1 MSEQNVITLQNDYTT
16 MDNIKAA
23 PSVYSPNNG
32 NFNSEENLKW
42 LANKLATKPFVIGK
56 TTEEMR
62 DNMKPILD
70 GNIIKISDGLFS
82 IQGYTFKMAE
92 QGHLSFDAELNND
105 SQNVELDITP
115 ANNFIRDITVF
126 NDPGAT
132 TTPKYNGC
140 TIDANLDT
148 MCFNE
153 YQPKRFADTSEHWET
168 LQSNWEKAIKKHTS
182 IGYVRLIYNQDI
194 RDLITVT
201 NNAVI
206 FGKNKILRITSGSMI
221 NIFENN
227 KVVIPDNIRMFIN
240 NEYPGTPN
248 VYGLTTNDAICLGA
262 HDTDTDRRQLN
273 IYYPVFVK
281 WHREINNDKKYP
293 VIYFKDIFGTTFY
306 HSESFVANYEYIKD
320 VSTDVIKEQT
330 TNYYPYTNSN
340 FINMYENIPESSI
353 LSNDYELFS
362 KPTGI
367 YYYQN
372 LYSDNGHGDR
382 NAVIQNYIQGPDKN
396 IESVKTSSDPISFTV
411 FSKITLSELI
421 QYIPEDD
428 DKYTK
433 IENTLYYYSLN
444 DIPDAYKLT
453 VTVNGQTKNVPVIFM
468 ASNGR
473 LCPNGIFVDASDTTV
488 TNIYPAE
495 GYVHFIKRMY
505 LINTGESNPTEEM
518 INSVTPEMIMEN
530 WAPNSNF
537 SNFYRDYI
545 SKAVSVYLSWCYSA
559 LMSHSIF
566 EKISDTDS
574 YKIKAIGCGNALLST
589 SPSTITDEGSYVS
602 QQYSYTGYERTTNG
616 LVTKSMVATLPY
628 YKNTKS
634 DFLLVKNGVVI
645 DNDDYNNICGDGS
658 LRYLSNK
665 IPSNINPVDASTL
678 VDAAFMFDDP
688 INLIQKCSLK
698 SSTNP
703 ILNVSTFRLWFVF
716 IPSGQSYYCV
726 HTSNIREFSN
736 VVLDDNFMPVTP
748 EIEVTEENAAES
760 EYKTPFAY
768 PDKLAGR
775 FITYNDSMINSMRF
789 TIRTL
794 SWYASIW
801 ETVNLKKDALNY
813 LCGRYIPQTPDPEEP
828 QDEYDGIHFN
838 PKVRADFDKD
848 DLGIY
853 QILISSNNT
862 NTNTGFQDLD
872 KYISYSE
879 ESDVVRGS
887 YIHIDKVYG
896 DDDKSLDEIIRELV
910 NAIEV
915 ASEPVDLTEIW
926 DYIHNIVEPDIDR
939 VESQSK
945 ERDQEIYARVSA
957 CENKL
962 DPYIV
967 KKYNMGYT
975 SQGTP
980 TDSII
985 AEVYN
990 NGMCIIRGSGEMY
1003 DFINF
1008 SSGVT
1013 EEEQINTFI
1022 KYYRPDNPE
1031 YIRPPQGQYNPEG
1044 IANPPIQQITDV
1056 IIMPGIT
1063 TIGAGVFDRPSK
1075 LPGTDTD
1082 LDPFDFNSVTIPD
1095 TVEFIGARA
1104 LWNTNTK
1111 GIELNRNGLSGL
1123 TCAAYSLGTTGIK
1136 SLYVQSNDNFS
1147 QDALSGILGYA
1158 RNYALQ
1164 NVVFDIKEIDSR
1176 GLGQNL
1182 GAYNNITLTRNV
1194 KKLTGPSFFGARR
1207 ISKKVES
1214 QTDFD
1219 NYKEEFS
1226 LYTLKYMSN
1235 VHDFLDIEVE
1245 YEQDTYE
1252 GYTYNFCFIF
1262 TGYVYSTSE
1271 YAGTTFEDKE
1281 YTLLKEVICNDCII
1295 RYSNKP
1301 ITNLDVPEINGLKF
1315 FNTAIPDNWL
1325 FGVNQSNFH
1334 RPDID
1339 TVGWIMYIDNT
1350 VKYIGNN
1357 AFAGQSSLQVIRYNG
1372 TTDNFSDLIA
1382 ASGLDW
1388 MSTHHDTKPS
1398 LNSNITYVVCNNSD
1412 GDNYDWLRVD
1422 ATDTYQFEQFTPDY
1436 EDQTS
1441 SDYLDPAYNPDNWD
1455 MYWKIEQG

>member
-92 QGHLSFDAELNND
+92 QGNLSYDFPIDENNESAIVNITNADKFVTTITSPPSDEVLSQYYGMSIENDLVNICFDTYNP
-105 SQNVELDITP
+105 SSVPTPIT
-115 ANNFIRDITVF
+115 D
-126 NDPGAT
+126 DG
-132 TTPKYNGC
+132 
-140 TIDANLDT
+140 
-148 MCFNE
+148 
-153 YQPKRFADTSEHWET
+153 WET
-168 LQSNWEKAIKKHTS
+168 LQASWESTIKKHNP
-182 IGYVRLIYNQDI
+182 IGYIRIIYPKSIRNILTTDEDYITYKDTKVRNVESSEVYTEIEDG
-194 RDLITVT
+194 TT
-201 NNAVI
+201 H
-206 FGKNKILRITSGSMI
+206 KINLSGILSFL
-221 NIFENN
+221 N
-227 KVVIPDNIRMFIN
+227 DN
-240 NEYPGTPN
+240 T
-248 VYGLTTNDAICLGA
+248 YGLSLGDCFGILLQSQS
-262 HDTDTDRRQLN
+262 DTSLIQLN
-273 IYYPVFVK
+273 AYYPVYAK
-281 WHREINNDKKYP
+281 WHREINNEKKYP

-340 FINMYENIPESSI
+340 FINMYENLPESSI
-353 LSNDYELFS
+353 LTDDYELFS
-362 KPTGI
+362 KPTKI
-367 YYYQN
+367 YAYYQ
-372 LYSDNGHGDR
+372 LYDG
-382 NAVIQNYIQGPDKN
+382 NYGSGNRKTELTSYEGAPVENVGPEKIRSEQD
-396 IESVKTSSDPISFTV
+396 ESSATV
-411 FSKITLSELI
+411 FSKMTLSDLV

-428 DKYTK
+428 DKYTT
-433 IENTLYYYSLN
+433 IENTLYYYVLN
-444 DIPDAYKLT
+444 SVIDEYKLT
-453 VTVNGQTKNVPVIFM
+453 VTVNGQTKNVPVVFM
-468 ASNGR
+468 ASNGK
-473 LCPNGIFVDASDTTV
+473 LCPDGIFVDNADTTV

-505 LINTGESNPTEEM
+505 WRNIGESNPTEEM
-518 INSVTPEMIMEN
+518 ISSVTPGMIMTTWTFN
-530 WAPNSNF
+530 NNF

-545 SKAVSVYLSWCYSA
+545 SKAVSIYLSWCYSA

-566 EKISDTDS
+566 EKINNVSDS
-574 YKIKAIGCGNALLST
+574 YKIKAIGCGNALLLE
-589 SPSTITDEGSYVS
+589 SPSTITDEGLYVS

-645 DNDDYNNICGDGS
+645 DNDNYNNICGDGS

-665 IPSNINPVDASTL
+665 IPSDIDPKTSSTL
-678 VDAAFMFDDP
+678 GAAALLFDDP

-698 SSTNP
+698 TSTSEK
-703 ILNVSTFRLWFVF
+703 LNLSTFRLWFV
-716 IPSGQSYYCV
+716 IINANASGYV
-726 HTSNIREFSN
+726 TSSKVRNFSN

-748 EIEVTEENAAES
+748 EIEVTEENAADS
-760 EYKTPFAY
+760 EYKTPFVY

-813 LCGRYIPQTPDPEEP
+813 LCGRYIPQTPDPEDP

-838 PKVRADFDKD
+838 PKVRADFNKD

-910 NAIEV
+910 NAIE
-915 ASEPVDLTEIW
+915 AESEPVDLTQIYVRLSQAEEDIR
-926 DYIHNIVEPDIDR
+926 NINIIDNNQNANIQGLDTRLEAVE
-939 VESQSK
+939 Q
-945 ERDQEIYARVSA
+945 
-957 CENKL
+957 KL

-967 KKYNMGYT
+967 TKYNMGYT

-1008 SSGVT
+1008 DSNVT
-1013 EEEQINTFI
+1013 DQEQINTFI

-1031 YIRPPQGQYNPEG
+1031 YILPPDGT
-1044 IANPPIQQITDV
+1044 ANPPIQQITDV

-1082 LDPFDFNSVTIPD
+1082 IDPFDFNSVTIPD
-1095 TVEFIGARA
+1095 TVEFIGANA

-1123 TCAAYSLGTTGIK
+1123 TCGAYSLGTTGIK

-1158 RNYALQ
+1158 RNYVLQ
-1164 NVVFDIKEIDSR
+1164 NVVFDIEEIDSR
-1176 GLGQNL
+1176 GLGQDL

-1194 KKLTGPSFFGARR
+1194 KKLNGPSFFGARR

-1214 QTDFD
+1214 QSDFD

-1262 TGYVYSTSE
+1262 TGYVYSTSD

-1325 FGVNQSNFH
+1325 FGVSQSNFH
-1334 RPDID
+1334 RPVSD

-1372 TTDNFSDLIA
+1372 TTDDFSDLID
-1382 ASGLDW
+1382 ASGMDW
-1388 MSTHHDTKPS
+1388 MSTHNDTKQS

-1441 SDYLDPAYNPDNWD
+1441 SDYLDPAYRPSNWD
-1455 MYWKIEQG
+1455 MYWKIEQS